1 MREIEI
7 TKQLIDKTAVSLKLC
22 YKILTLIHKNMEHI
36 QRSFFESRENWQT
49 KKLSKP
55 NNTIRVASLFSGI
68 GAFEQALKIL
78 GIKTKIVLA
87 CDNDEFVK
95 KSFFSNYKIEEKNWF
110 DDIQKV
116 NGTKFKNKVD
126 LLVGGA
132 PCQSFSMVGKRLGL
146 KDTRGNLTLHF
157 IKKINEI
164 KPKVFIFENVRSL
177 LSVDNGEAWK
187 IVYNKFRQTGYT
199 FYYDKLNAKDFGV
212 PQNRERLFVIGFKYK
227 QNFSFP
233 QPIKLKNT
241 MQDYLEG
248 KFDKKFYLPPKGVAF
263 VTKNK
268 NLKKRYTQVNG
279 KIALCQKRNQQFNWH
294 GDFVQVKK
302 SNIKKY
308 ILSDKVKKYVL
319 SSGTKG
325 FYSKPEIDLEIARP
339 LISTMHKM
347 HRSGVDNYISLKKGK
362 IRKLTP
368 RECLRLMGFPDT
380 FEQVVSDTQLYRQT
394 GNSIVVNIIIALFKE
409 IDISKYGI
417 K

>member
-1 MREIEI
+1 M
-7 TKQLIDKTAVSLKLC
+7 
-22 YKILTLIHKNMEHI
+22 KNI
-36 QRSFFESRENWQT
+36 QKNFFESSENWQT
-49 KKLSKP
+49 KKFSKP
-55 NNTIRVASLFSGI
+55 NSTIRVASLFSGI
-68 GAFEQALKIL
+68 GAFEQALDIL
-78 GIKTKIVLA
+78 GLKSKIVLA
-87 CDNDEFVK
+87 CDNDQFVK
-95 KSFFSNYKIEEKNWF
+95 KSFFANYEINEKNWF
-110 DDIQKV
+110 DDVQEI

-164 KPKVFIFENVRSL
+164 KPKVFIFENVRAL
-177 LSVDNGEAWK
+177 LSVDNGDAWK
-187 IVYNKFRQTGYT
+187 IIYNKFKQTGYT
-199 FYYDKLNAKDFGV
+199 FYYNTLNAKNFGI
-212 PQNRERLFVIGFKYK
+212 PQNRERLFVIGFKNK
-227 QNFSFP
+227 QNFLFP

-248 KFDKKFYLPPKGVAF
+248 QFDKKFYLPPKGVAF

-294 GDFVQVKK
+294 GDFIQVKK
-302 SNIKKY
+302 SDIKKY

-319 SSGTKG
+319 STGTKG

-339 LISTMHKM
+339 LVSTMHKM

-380 FEQVVSDTQLYRQT
+380 FKQVVSDTQLYRQT
-394 GNSIVVNIIIALFKE
+394 GNSIVVNIVIALLKE
-409 IDISKYGI
+409 MDISKFGI

>member
-1 MREIEI
+1 M
-7 TKQLIDKTAVSLKLC
+7 
-22 YKILTLIHKNMEHI
+22 KNI
-36 QRSFFESRENWQT
+36 QKNFFESSENWQT
-49 KKLSKP
+49 KKFSKP
-55 NNTIRVASLFSGI
+55 NSTIRVASLFSGI
-68 GAFEQALKIL
+68 GAFEQALDIL
-78 GIKTKIVLA
+78 GLKSKIVLA
-87 CDNDEFVK
+87 CDNDQFVK
-95 KSFFSNYKIEEKNWF
+95 KSFFANYEINEKNWF
-110 DDIQKV
+110 DDVQEI

-164 KPKVFIFENVRSL
+164 KPKVFIFENVRAL
-177 LSVDNGEAWK
+177 LSVDNGDAWK
-187 IVYNKFRQTGYT
+187 IIYNKFKQTGYT
-199 FYYDKLNAKDFGV
+199 FYYNTLNAKNFGI
-212 PQNRERLFVIGFKYK
+212 PQNRERLFVIGFKNK
-227 QNFSFP
+227 QNFLFP

-248 KFDKKFYLPPKGVAF
+248 EFDKKFYLPPKGVAF

-294 GDFVQVKK
+294 GDFIQVKK
-302 SNIKKY
+302 SDIKKY

-319 SSGTKG
+319 STGTKG

-339 LISTMHKM
+339 LVSTMHKM

-380 FEQVVSDTQLYRQT
+380 FKQVVSDTQLYRQT
-394 GNSIVVNIIIALFKE
+394 GNSIVVNIVIALLKE
-409 IDISKYGI
+409 MDISKFGI

>member
-1 MREIEI
+1 MENI
-7 TKQLIDKTAVSLKLC
+7 Q
-22 YKILTLIHKNMEHI
+22 KN
-36 QRSFFESRENWQT
+36 FFESKENWET
-49 KKLSKP
+49 KKFSKP
-55 NNTIRVASLFSGI
+55 RNTIRVASLFSGI

-78 GIKTKIVLA
+78 GLKSKIVLA
-87 CDNDEFVK
+87 CDNDQFVK
-95 KSFFSNYKIEEKNWF
+95 KSFFANYEIEEKNWF
-110 DDIQKV
+110 NDIQEV
-116 NGTKFKNKVD
+116 SGTKFKNKVD

-146 KDTRGNLTLHF
+146 KDNRGNLTLHF

-164 KPKVFIFENVRSL
+164 KPKVFIFENVRAL
-177 LSVDNGEAWK
+177 LSVDNGDAWK
-187 IVYNKFRQTGYT
+187 IIYNKFRQTGYT
-199 FYYDKLNAKDFGV
+199 FYHETLNAKNFGI
-212 PQNRERLFVIGFKYK
+212 PQNRERLFVIGFRNN

-233 QPIKLKNT
+233 QPIKLKST

-248 KFDKKFYLPPKGVAF
+248 QFDKKFYLPPKGVAF

-268 NLKKRYTQVNG
+268 NLKKKYTQVNG

-294 GDFVQVKK
+294 GDFIQVKK
-302 SNIKKY
+302 TDIKKY
-308 ILSDKVKKYVL
+308 ILSNKVKKYVL
-319 SSGTKG
+319 STGTKG

-339 LISTMHKM
+339 LVSTMHKM

-380 FEQVVSDTQLYRQT
+380 FKQVVSDTQLYRQT
-394 GNSIVVNIIIALFKE
+394 GNSIVVNIIMALLKE
-409 IDISKYGI
+409 MDISKFSI

>member
-1 MREIEI
+1 M
-7 TKQLIDKTAVSLKLC
+7 
-22 YKILTLIHKNMEHI
+22 KNI
-36 QRSFFESRENWQT
+36 QKNFFESSENWKT
-49 KKLSKP
+49 KKFSKP
-55 NNTIRVASLFSGI
+55 NSTIRVASLFSGI
-68 GAFEQALKIL
+68 GAFEQALDIL
-78 GIKTKIVLA
+78 GLKSKIVLA
-87 CDNDEFVK
+87 CDNDQFVK
-95 KSFFSNYKIEEKNWF
+95 KSFFANYEINEKNWF
-110 DDIQKV
+110 DDVQEI

-157 IKKINEI
+157 IKKINEM
-164 KPKVFIFENVRSL
+164 KPKVFIFENVRAL
-177 LSVDNGEAWK
+177 LSVDNGDAWK
-187 IVYNKFRQTGYT
+187 IIYNKFKQTGYT
-199 FYYDKLNAKDFGV
+199 FYYNTLNAKNFGI
-212 PQNRERLFVIGFKYK
+212 PQNRERLFVIGFKNK
-227 QNFSFP
+227 QNFLFP

-248 KFDKKFYLPPKGVAF
+248 QFDKKFYLPPKGVAF

-294 GDFVQVKK
+294 GDFIQVKK
-302 SNIKKY
+302 SDIKKY

-319 SSGTKG
+319 STGTKG

-339 LISTMHKM
+339 LVSTMHKM

-380 FEQVVSDTQLYRQT
+380 FKQVVSDTQLYRQT
-394 GNSIVVNIIIALFKE
+394 GNSIVVNIIVALLKE
-409 IDISKYGI
+409 IDISKFG
-417 K
+417 KS

>member
-1 MREIEI
+1 M
-7 TKQLIDKTAVSLKLC
+7 KKYQKSL
-22 YKILTLIHKNMEHI
+22 
-36 QRSFFESRENWQT
+36 FESTVDWQT
-49 KKLSKP
+49 KKLSSPK
-55 NNTIRVASLFSGI
+55 NTIRIGSLFSGI
-68 GAFEQALKIL
+68 GAFEQAFEIL
-78 GIKTKIVLA
+78 GLKTKIVFA
-87 CDNDEFVK
+87 CDNDAFVK
-95 KSFFSNYKIEEKNWF
+95 QSYSANYNIPKNKWF
-110 DDIQKV
+110 DDVLKI
-116 NGTKFKNKVD
+116 NGSKFRDKVD

-132 PCQSFSMVGKRLGL
+132 PCQSFSMVGKRKGL
-146 KDTRGNLTLHF
+146 KDDRGNLTLHF

-164 KPKVFIFENVRSL
+164 KPKVFIFENVKAL
-177 LSVDNGEAWK
+177 LSVDNGAAWK
-187 IVYNKFRQTGYT
+187 TVYNRFQKTGYHI
-199 FYYDKLNAKDFGV
+199 FHNLLNSKNYGI
-212 PQNRERLFVIGFKYK
+212 PQNRERLFVLGFKKNY
-227 QNFSFP
+227 NFNFP
-233 QPIKLKNT
+233 KTIPLKSS
-241 MQDYLEG
+241 MQDLLEG
-248 KFDKKFYLPPKGVAF
+248 RFDKKFYLPPKGIAF
-263 VTKNK
+263 VTKEK
-268 NLKKRYTQVNG
+268 NLKKRYTQING

-308 ILSDKVKKYVL
+308 ILSNKVKKYVL

-380 FEQVVSDTQLYRQT
+380 FKQVVSDTQLYRQT
-394 GNSIVVNIIIALFKE
+394 GNSIVVNIIVALLKE

>member
-1 MREIEI
+1 MENI
-7 TKQLIDKTAVSLKLC
+7 Q
-22 YKILTLIHKNMEHI
+22 KN
-36 QRSFFESRENWQT
+36 FFESKENWET
-49 KKLSKP
+49 KKFSKP
-55 NNTIRVASLFSGI
+55 RNTIRVASLFSGI

-78 GIKTKIVLA
+78 GLKSKIVLA
-87 CDNDEFVK
+87 CDNDQFVK
-95 KSFFSNYKIEEKNWF
+95 KSFFANYEIEEKNWF
-110 DDIQKV
+110 NDIQEV

-146 KDTRGNLTLHF
+146 KDNRGNLTLHF

-164 KPKVFIFENVRSL
+164 KPKVFIFENVRAL
-177 LSVDNGEAWK
+177 LSVDNGDAWK
-187 IVYNKFRQTGYT
+187 IIYNKFRQTGYT
-199 FYYDKLNAKDFGV
+199 FYFETLNAKNFGI
-212 PQNRERLFVIGFKYK
+212 PQNRERLFVIGFRNN

-233 QPIKLKNT
+233 QPIKLKST

-248 KFDKKFYLPPKGVAF
+248 QFDKKFYLPPKGVAF

-339 LISTMHKM
+339 LVSTMHKM

-380 FEQVVSDTQLYRQT
+380 FKQVVSDTQLYRQT
-394 GNSIVVNIIIALFKE
+394 GNSIVVNIIIALLKE
-409 IDISKYGI
+409 IDISKFG
-417 K
+417 KS

>member
-1 MREIEI
+1 MENI
-7 TKQLIDKTAVSLKLC
+7 Q
-22 YKILTLIHKNMEHI
+22 KN
-36 QRSFFESRENWQT
+36 FFESKENWET
-49 KKLSKP
+49 KKFSKP
-55 NNTIRVASLFSGI
+55 RNTIRVASLFSGI

-78 GIKTKIVLA
+78 GLKSKIVLA
-87 CDNDEFVK
+87 CDNDQFVK
-95 KSFFSNYKIEEKNWF
+95 KSFFANYEIEEKNWF
-110 DDIQKV
+110 NDIQEV

-146 KDTRGNLTLHF
+146 KDNRGNLTLHF

-164 KPKVFIFENVRSL
+164 KPKVFIFENVRAL
-177 LSVDNGEAWK
+177 LSVDNGDAWK
-187 IVYNKFRQTGYT
+187 IIYNKFRQTGYT
-199 FYYDKLNAKDFGV
+199 FYFETLNAKNFGI
-212 PQNRERLFVIGFKYK
+212 PQNRERLFVIGFRNN

-233 QPIKLKNT
+233 QPIKLKST

-248 KFDKKFYLPPKGVAF
+248 QFDKKFYLPPKGVAF

-268 NLKKRYTQVNG
+268 NLKKKYTQVNG

-294 GDFVQVKK
+294 GDFIQVKK
-302 SNIKKY
+302 TDIKKY
-308 ILSDKVKKYVL
+308 ILSNKVKKYVL
-319 SSGTKG
+319 STGTKG

-339 LISTMHKM
+339 LVSTMHKM

-380 FEQVVSDTQLYRQT
+380 FKQVVSDTQLYRQT
-394 GNSIVVNIIIALFKE
+394 GNSIVVNIIIALLKE
-409 IDISKYGI
+409 MDISKFSI

>member
-1 MREIEI
+1 M
-7 TKQLIDKTAVSLKLC
+7 
-22 YKILTLIHKNMEHI
+22 IHKNVENV
-36 QRSFFESRENWQT
+36 QKSFFENKENWET
-49 KKLSKP
+49 RKLSKP
-55 NNTIRVASLFSGI
+55 KSTIHVASLFSGI

-78 GIKTKIVLA
+78 GLKSKIVLA
-87 CDNDEFVK
+87 CDNDQFVK
-95 KSFFSNYKIEEKNWF
+95 ESFFANYEIEEKNWF
-110 DDIQKV
+110 DDVQKI

-164 KPKVFIFENVRSL
+164 KPKVFIFENVRAL

-187 IVYNKFRQTGYT
+187 IIYNKFRQTGYN
-199 FYYDKLNAKDFGV
+199 FYYDKLNAKNFGI
-212 PQNRERLFVIGFKYK
+212 PQNRERLFVVGFKNK
-227 QNFSFP
+227 QNFLFP
-233 QPIKLKNT
+233 QPIKLKNS
-241 MQDYLEG
+241 MQDFLEG
-248 KFDKKFYLPPKGVAF
+248 QFDKKFYLPPKGVAF

-339 LISTMHKM
+339 LVSTMHKM

-380 FEQVVSDTQLYRQT
+380 FKQVVSDTQLYRQT
-394 GNSIVVNIIIALFKE
+394 GNSIVVNIIIALLKE
-409 IDISKYGI
+409 MDISKFGT

>member
-1 MREIEI
+1 MENI
-7 TKQLIDKTAVSLKLC
+7 Q
-22 YKILTLIHKNMEHI
+22 KN
-36 QRSFFESRENWQT
+36 FFESKENWET
-49 KKLSKP
+49 KKFSKP
-55 NNTIRVASLFSGI
+55 RNTIRVASLFSGI

-78 GIKTKIVLA
+78 GLKSEIVLA
-87 CDNDEFVK
+87 CDNDQFVK
-95 KSFFSNYKIEEKNWF
+95 KSFFANYEIEEKNWF
-110 DDIQKV
+110 NDIQEV
-116 NGTKFKNKVD
+116 NGTKFKNKID

-146 KDTRGNLTLHF
+146 KDNRGNLTLHF

-164 KPKVFIFENVRSL
+164 KPKVFIFENVRAL
-177 LSVDNGEAWK
+177 LSVDNGDAWK
-187 IVYNKFRQTGYT
+187 IIYNKFRQTDYT
-199 FYYDKLNAKDFGV
+199 FYYETLNAKNFGI
-212 PQNRERLFVIGFKYK
+212 PQNRERLFVIGFRNN

-233 QPIKLKNT
+233 QPIKLKST

-248 KFDKKFYLPPKGVAF
+248 QFDKKFYLPPKGVAF

-268 NLKKRYTQVNG
+268 NLKKKYTQVNG

-294 GDFVQVKK
+294 GDFIQVKK
-302 SNIKKY
+302 SDIKKY
-308 ILSDKVKKYVL
+308 ILSNKVKKYVL
-319 SSGTKG
+319 STGTKG

-339 LISTMHKM
+339 LVSTMHKM

-380 FEQVVSDTQLYRQT
+380 FKQVVSDTQLYRQT
-394 GNSIVVNIIIALFKE
+394 GNSIVVNIIIALLKE
-409 IDISKYGI
+409 MDISKFSI

>member
-1 MREIEI
+1 M
-7 TKQLIDKTAVSLKLC
+7 
-22 YKILTLIHKNMEHI
+22 KNI
-36 QRSFFESRENWQT
+36 QKNFFESSENWQT
-49 KKLSKP
+49 KKFSRP
-55 NNTIRVASLFSGI
+55 NSTIRVASLFSGI
-68 GAFEQALKIL
+68 GAFEQALDIL
-78 GIKTKIVLA
+78 GLKSKIVLA
-87 CDNDEFVK
+87 CDNDQFVK
-95 KSFFSNYKIEEKNWF
+95 KSFFANYEINEKNWF
-110 DDIQKV
+110 DDVQEI

-164 KPKVFIFENVRSL
+164 KPKVFIFENVRAL
-177 LSVDNGEAWK
+177 LSVDNGDAWK
-187 IVYNKFRQTGYT
+187 IIYNKFKQTGYT
-199 FYYDKLNAKDFGV
+199 FYYNTLNAKNFGI
-212 PQNRERLFVIGFKYK
+212 PQNRERLFVIGFKNK
-227 QNFSFP
+227 QNFLFP

-248 KFDKKFYLPPKGVAF
+248 EFDKKFYLPPKGVAF

-294 GDFVQVKK
+294 GDFIQVKK
-302 SNIKKY
+302 SDIKKY

-319 SSGTKG
+319 STGTKG

-339 LISTMHKM
+339 LVSTMHKM

-380 FEQVVSDTQLYRQT
+380 FKQVVSDTQLYRQT
-394 GNSIVVNIIIALFKE
+394 GNSIVVNIVIALLKE
-409 IDISKYGI
+409 MDISKYGV

>member
-1 MREIEI
+1 MENI
-7 TKQLIDKTAVSLKLC
+7 Q
-22 YKILTLIHKNMEHI
+22 KN
-36 QRSFFESRENWQT
+36 FFESKENWET
-49 KKLSKP
+49 KKFSKP
-55 NNTIRVASLFSGI
+55 RNTIRVASLFSGI

-78 GIKTKIVLA
+78 GLKSKIVLA
-87 CDNDEFVK
+87 CDNDQFVK
-95 KSFFSNYKIEEKNWF
+95 KSFFANYEIEEKNWF
-110 DDIQKV
+110 NDIQEV

-146 KDTRGNLTLHF
+146 KDNRGNLTLHF

-164 KPKVFIFENVRSL
+164 KPKVFIFENVRAL
-177 LSVDNGEAWK
+177 LSVDNGDAWK
-187 IVYNKFRQTGYT
+187 IIYNKFRQTGYT
-199 FYYDKLNAKDFGV
+199 FYFETLNAKNFGI
-212 PQNRERLFVIGFKYK
+212 PQNRERLFVIGFKNN

-233 QPIKLKNT
+233 QPIKLKST

-248 KFDKKFYLPPKGVAF
+248 QFDKKFYLPPKGVAF

-268 NLKKRYTQVNG
+268 NLKKKYTQVNG

-294 GDFVQVKK
+294 GDFIQVKK
-302 SNIKKY
+302 TDIKKY
-308 ILSDKVKKYVL
+308 ILSNKVKKYVL
-319 SSGTKG
+319 STGTKG

-339 LISTMHKM
+339 LVSTMHKM

-380 FEQVVSDTQLYRQT
+380 FKQVVSDTQLYRQT
-394 GNSIVVNIIIALFKE
+394 GNSIVVNIIIALLKE
-409 IDISKYGI
+409 MDISKFSI

>member
-1 MREIEI
+1 M
-7 TKQLIDKTAVSLKLC
+7 
-22 YKILTLIHKNMEHI
+22 KNI
-36 QRSFFESRENWQT
+36 QKNFFESSENWQT
-49 KKLSKP
+49 KKFSKP
-55 NNTIRVASLFSGI
+55 NSTIRVASLFSGI
-68 GAFEQALKIL
+68 GAFEQALDIL
-78 GIKTKIVLA
+78 GLKSKIVLA
-87 CDNDEFVK
+87 CDNDQFVK
-95 KSFFSNYKIEEKNWF
+95 KSFFANYEINEKNWF
-110 DDIQKV
+110 DDVQEI

-164 KPKVFIFENVRSL
+164 KPKVFIFENVRAL
-177 LSVDNGEAWK
+177 LSVDNGDAWK
-187 IVYNKFRQTGYT
+187 IIYNKFKQTGYT
-199 FYYDKLNAKDFGV
+199 FYYNTLNAKNFGI
-212 PQNRERLFVIGFKYK
+212 PQNRERLFVIGFKNK
-227 QNFSFP
+227 QNFLFP

-248 KFDKKFYLPPKGVAF
+248 QFDKKFYLPPKGVAF

-294 GDFVQVKK
+294 GDFIQVKK
-302 SNIKKY
+302 FDIKKY

-319 SSGTKG
+319 STGTKG

-339 LISTMHKM
+339 LVSTMHKM

-380 FEQVVSDTQLYRQT
+380 FKQVVSDTQLYRQT
-394 GNSIVVNIIIALFKE
+394 GNSIVVNIVIALLKE
-409 IDISKYGI
+409 MDISKYGV

>member
-1 MREIEI
+1 M
-7 TKQLIDKTAVSLKLC
+7 
-22 YKILTLIHKNMEHI
+22 IHKNVENV
-36 QRSFFESRENWQT
+36 QKSFFENKENWET
-49 KKLSKP
+49 RKLLKP
-55 NNTIRVASLFSGI
+55 KSTIRVASLFSGI

-78 GIKTKIVLA
+78 GLKSKIVLA
-87 CDNDEFVK
+87 CDNDQFVK
-95 KSFFSNYKIEEKNWF
+95 KSFFANYEIEEKNWF
-110 DDIQKV
+110 DDVQKI

-164 KPKVFIFENVRSL
+164 KPKVFIFENVRAL

-187 IVYNKFRQTGYT
+187 IIYNKFRQTGYN
-199 FYYDKLNAKDFGV
+199 FYYDKLNAKNFGI
-212 PQNRERLFVIGFKYK
+212 PQNRERLFVVGFKNK
-227 QNFSFP
+227 QNFLFP
-233 QPIKLKNT
+233 QPIKLKNS
-241 MQDYLEG
+241 MQDFLEG
-248 KFDKKFYLPPKGVAF
+248 QFDKKFYLPPKGVAF

-380 FEQVVSDTQLYRQT
+380 FKQVVSDTQLYRQT
-394 GNSIVVNIIIALFKE
+394 GNSIVVNIIIALLKE
-409 IDISKYGI
+409 MDISKFGT

>member
-1 MREIEI
+1 MENI
-7 TKQLIDKTAVSLKLC
+7 Q
-22 YKILTLIHKNMEHI
+22 KN
-36 QRSFFESRENWQT
+36 FFESKENWEI
-49 KKLSKP
+49 KKFSKP
-55 NNTIRVASLFSGI
+55 RNTIRVASLFSGI

-78 GIKTKIVLA
+78 GLKSKIVLA
-87 CDNDEFVK
+87 CDNDQFVK
-95 KSFFSNYKIEEKNWF
+95 KSFFANYEIEEKNWF
-110 DDIQKV
+110 NDIQEV

-146 KDTRGNLTLHF
+146 KDNRGNLTLHF

-164 KPKVFIFENVRSL
+164 KPKVFIFENVRAL
-177 LSVDNGEAWK
+177 LSVDNGDAWK
-187 IVYNKFRQTGYT
+187 IIYNKFRQTGYT
-199 FYYDKLNAKDFGV
+199 FYYETLNAKNFGI
-212 PQNRERLFVIGFKYK
+212 PQNRERLFVIGFRNN

-233 QPIKLKNT
+233 QPIKLKST

-248 KFDKKFYLPPKGVAF
+248 QFDKKFYLPPKGVAF

-268 NLKKRYTQVNG
+268 NLKKKYTQVNG

-294 GDFVQVKK
+294 GDFIQVKK
-302 SNIKKY
+302 TDIKKY
-308 ILSDKVKKYVL
+308 ILSNKVKKYVL
-319 SSGTKG
+319 STGTKG

-380 FEQVVSDTQLYRQT
+380 FKQVVSDTQLYRQT
-394 GNSIVVNIIIALFKE
+394 GNSIVVNIIIALLKE
-409 IDISKYGI
+409 MDISKFSI

>member
-1 MREIEI
+1 MENI
-7 TKQLIDKTAVSLKLC
+7 Q
-22 YKILTLIHKNMEHI
+22 KN
-36 QRSFFESRENWQT
+36 FFESKENWEI
-49 KKLSKP
+49 KKFSKP
-55 NNTIRVASLFSGI
+55 RNTIRVASLFSGI

-78 GIKTKIVLA
+78 GLKSKIVLA
-87 CDNDEFVK
+87 CDNDQFVK
-95 KSFFSNYKIEEKNWF
+95 KSFFANYEIEEKNWF
-110 DDIQKV
+110 NDIQEV

-146 KDTRGNLTLHF
+146 KDNRGNLTLHF

-164 KPKVFIFENVRSL
+164 KPKVFIFENVRAL
-177 LSVDNGEAWK
+177 LSVDNGDAWK
-187 IVYNKFRQTGYT
+187 IIYNKFRQTGYT
-199 FYYDKLNAKDFGV
+199 FYYETLNAKNFGI
-212 PQNRERLFVIGFKYK
+212 PQNRERLFVIGFRNN

-233 QPIKLKNT
+233 QPIKLKST

-248 KFDKKFYLPPKGVAF
+248 QFDKKFYLPPKGVAF

-268 NLKKRYTQVNG
+268 NLKKKYTQVNG

-294 GDFVQVKK
+294 GDFIQVKK
-302 SNIKKY
+302 TDIKKY
-308 ILSDKVKKYVL
+308 ILSNKVKKYVL
-319 SSGTKG
+319 STGTKG

-339 LISTMHKM
+339 LVSTMHKM

-380 FEQVVSDTQLYRQT
+380 FKQVVSDTQLYRQT
-394 GNSIVVNIIIALFKE
+394 GNSIVVNIIIALLKE
-409 IDISKYGI
+409 MDISKFSI

>member
-1 MREIEI
+1 M
-7 TKQLIDKTAVSLKLC
+7 
-22 YKILTLIHKNMEHI
+22 IHKNKENI
-36 QRSFFESRENWQT
+36 QKSFFESKENWET

-55 NNTIRVASLFSGI
+55 NNLIRVASLFSGI
-68 GAFEQALKIL
+68 GAFEQAIKIL
-78 GIKTKIVLA
+78 GLKSKIVLA
-87 CDNDEFVK
+87 CDNDQFVK
-95 KSFFSNYKIEEKNWF
+95 ESFFANYEIEEKNWF
-110 DDIQKV
+110 NDVQKI

-164 KPKVFIFENVRSL
+164 KPKVFIFENVRAL

-187 IVYNKFRQTGYT
+187 IIYNKFKQTGYT
-199 FYYDKLNAKDFGV
+199 FYYDKLNAKDFGI
-212 PQNRERLFVIGFKYK
+212 PQNRERLFVIGFKNK
-227 QNFSFP
+227 QNFLFP
-233 QPIKLKNT
+233 QPIKLKNS
-241 MQDYLEG
+241 MQDFLEG
-248 KFDKKFYLPPKGVAF
+248 QFDKKFYLPPKGVAF

-339 LISTMHKM
+339 LVSTMHKM

-380 FEQVVSDTQLYRQT
+380 FKQVVSDTQLYRQT
-394 GNSIVVNIIIALFKE
+394 GNSIVVNIIIALLKE
-409 IDISKYGI
+409 IDISKFG
-417 K
+417 KTS

>member
-1 MREIEI
+1 M
-7 TKQLIDKTAVSLKLC
+7 
-22 YKILTLIHKNMEHI
+22 KNI
-36 QRSFFESRENWQT
+36 QKNFFESSENWQT
-49 KKLSKP
+49 KKFSKP
-55 NNTIRVASLFSGI
+55 NSTIRVASLFSGI
-68 GAFEQALKIL
+68 GAFEQALDIL
-78 GIKTKIVLA
+78 GLKSKIVLA
-87 CDNDEFVK
+87 CDNDQFVK
-95 KSFFSNYKIEEKNWF
+95 KSFFANYEINEKNWF
-110 DDIQKV
+110 DDVQEI

-164 KPKVFIFENVRSL
+164 KPKVFIFENVRAL
-177 LSVDNGEAWK
+177 LSVDNGDAWK
-187 IVYNKFRQTGYT
+187 IIYNKFKQTGYT
-199 FYYDKLNAKDFGV
+199 FYYNTLNAKNFGI
-212 PQNRERLFVIGFKYK
+212 PQNRERLFVIGFKNK
-227 QNFSFP
+227 QNFLFP

-248 KFDKKFYLPPKGVAF
+248 EFDKKFYLPPKGVAF

-294 GDFVQVKK
+294 GDFIQVKK
-302 SNIKKY
+302 SDIKKY

-319 SSGTKG
+319 STGTKG

-339 LISTMHKM
+339 LVSTMHKM

-380 FEQVVSDTQLYRQT
+380 FKQVVSDTQLYRQT
-394 GNSIVVNIIIALFKE
+394 GNSIVVNIVIALLKE
-409 IDISKYGI
+409 MDISKFGI
-417 K
+417 KSGERF

>member
-1 MREIEI
+1 M
-7 TKQLIDKTAVSLKLC
+7 
-22 YKILTLIHKNMEHI
+22 IHKNKENI
-36 QRSFFESRENWQT
+36 QKSFFESKENWET

-55 NNTIRVASLFSGI
+55 NNLIRVASLFSGI
-68 GAFEQALKIL
+68 GAFEQAIKIL
-78 GIKTKIVLA
+78 GLKSKIVLA
-87 CDNDEFVK
+87 CDNDQFVK
-95 KSFFSNYKIEEKNWF
+95 ESFFANYEIEEKNWF
-110 DDIQKV
+110 NDVQKI

-164 KPKVFIFENVRSL
+164 KPKVFIFENVRAL

-187 IVYNKFRQTGYT
+187 IIYNKFKQTGYT
-199 FYYDKLNAKDFGV
+199 FYYGKLNAKDFGI
-212 PQNRERLFVIGFKYK
+212 PQNRERLFVIGFKNK
-227 QNFSFP
+227 QNFLFP
-233 QPIKLKNT
+233 QPIKLKNS
-241 MQDYLEG
+241 MQDLLEG
-248 KFDKKFYLPPKGVAF
+248 QFDKKFYLPPKGVAF

-325 FYSKPEIDLEIARP
+325 FYSKPEIDLEVARP
-339 LISTMHKM
+339 LVSTMHKM

-380 FEQVVSDTQLYRQT
+380 FKQVVSDTQLYRQT
-394 GNSIVVNIIIALFKE
+394 GNSIVVNIIIALLKE
-409 IDISKYGI
+409 MDISKFGT

>member
-1 MREIEI
+1 M
-7 TKQLIDKTAVSLKLC
+7 
-22 YKILTLIHKNMEHI
+22 IHKNVENV
-36 QRSFFESRENWQT
+36 QKSFFENKENWET
-49 KKLSKP
+49 RKLSKP
-55 NNTIRVASLFSGI
+55 KSTIHVASLFSGI

-78 GIKTKIVLA
+78 GLKSKIVLA
-87 CDNDEFVK
+87 CDNDQFVK
-95 KSFFSNYKIEEKNWF
+95 ESFFANYEIEEKNWF
-110 DDIQKV
+110 DDVQKI

-164 KPKVFIFENVRSL
+164 KPKVFIFENVRAL

-187 IVYNKFRQTGYT
+187 IIYNKFRQTGYN
-199 FYYDKLNAKDFGV
+199 FYYDKLNAKNFGI
-212 PQNRERLFVIGFKYK
+212 PQNRERLFVVGFKNK
-227 QNFSFP
+227 QNFLFP
-233 QPIKLKNT
+233 QQIKLKNS
-241 MQDYLEG
+241 MQDFLEG
-248 KFDKKFYLPPKGVAF
+248 QFDKKFYLPPKGVAF

-380 FEQVVSDTQLYRQT
+380 FKQVVSDTQLYRQT
-394 GNSIVVNIIIALFKE
+394 GNSIVVNIIIALLKE
-409 IDISKYGI
+409 MDISKFGT

>member
-1 MREIEI
+1 M
-7 TKQLIDKTAVSLKLC
+7 
-22 YKILTLIHKNMEHI
+22 IHKNKENI
-36 QRSFFESRENWQT
+36 QKSFFESKDNWET

-55 NNTIRVASLFSGI
+55 NNLIRVASLFSGI
-68 GAFEQALKIL
+68 GAFEQAIKIL
-78 GIKTKIVLA
+78 GLKSKIVLA
-87 CDNDEFVK
+87 CDNDQFVK
-95 KSFFSNYKIEEKNWF
+95 ESFFANYEIEEKNWF
-110 DDIQKV
+110 NDVQKI

-164 KPKVFIFENVRSL
+164 KPKVFIFENVRAL

-187 IVYNKFRQTGYT
+187 IIYNKFKQTGYT
-199 FYYDKLNAKDFGV
+199 FYYDKLNAKDFGI
-212 PQNRERLFVIGFKYK
+212 PQNRERLFVIGFKNK
-227 QNFSFP
+227 QNFLFP
-233 QPIKLKNT
+233 QPIKLKNS
-241 MQDYLEG
+241 MQDFLEG
-248 KFDKKFYLPPKGVAF
+248 QFDKKFYLPPKGVAF

-339 LISTMHKM
+339 LVSTMHKM

-380 FEQVVSDTQLYRQT
+380 FKQVVSDTQLYRQT
-394 GNSIVVNIIIALFKE
+394 GNSIVVNIIIALLKE
-409 IDISKYGI
+409 IDISKFG
-417 K
+417 KS

>member
-1 MREIEI
+1 M
-7 TKQLIDKTAVSLKLC
+7 
-22 YKILTLIHKNMEHI
+22 IHKNMKNT
-36 QRSFFESRENWQT
+36 QKSFFESKENWET
-49 KKLSKP
+49 KKFSKL
-55 NNTIRVASLFSGI
+55 NSTIRVASLFSGI

-78 GIKTKIVLA
+78 GLKSKIVLA
-87 CDNDEFVK
+87 CDNDQFVK
-95 KSFFSNYKIEEKNWF
+95 ESFFANYEIEEKNWF
-110 DDIQKV
+110 DDVQKI

-164 KPKVFIFENVRSL
+164 KPKVFIFENVRAL

-187 IVYNKFRQTGYT
+187 IIYNKFRQTGYN
-199 FYYDKLNAKDFGV
+199 FYYDKLNAKNFGI
-212 PQNRERLFVIGFKYK
+212 PQNRERLFVVGFKNK
-227 QNFSFP
+227 QNFLFP
-233 QPIKLKNT
+233 QPIKLKNS
-241 MQDYLEG
+241 MQDFLEG
-248 KFDKKFYLPPKGVAF
+248 QFDKKFYLPPKGVAF

-380 FEQVVSDTQLYRQT
+380 FKQVVSDTQLYRQT
-394 GNSIVVNIIIALFKE
+394 GNSIVVNIIIALLKE
-409 IDISKYGI
+409 MDISKFG
-417 K
+417 KTS

>member
-1 MREIEI
+1 M
-7 TKQLIDKTAVSLKLC
+7 
-22 YKILTLIHKNMEHI
+22 KNI
-36 QRSFFESRENWQT
+36 QKNFFESSENWQT
-49 KKLSKP
+49 KKFSKP
-55 NNTIRVASLFSGI
+55 NSTIRVASLFSGI
-68 GAFEQALKIL
+68 GAFEQALDIL
-78 GIKTKIVLA
+78 GLKSKIVLA
-87 CDNDEFVK
+87 CDNDQFVK
-95 KSFFSNYKIEEKNWF
+95 KSFFANYEINEKNWF
-110 DDIQKV
+110 DDVQEI

-157 IKKINEI
+157 IKKINEM
-164 KPKVFIFENVRSL
+164 KPKVFIFENVRAL
-177 LSVDNGEAWK
+177 LSVDNGDAWK
-187 IVYNKFRQTGYT
+187 IIYNKFKQTGYT
-199 FYYDKLNAKDFGV
+199 FYYNTLNAKNFGI
-212 PQNRERLFVIGFKYK
+212 PQNRERLFVIGFKNK
-227 QNFSFP
+227 QNFLFP
-233 QPIKLKNT
+233 QPIKLKNI

-248 KFDKKFYLPPKGVAF
+248 EFDKKFYLPPKGVAF

-294 GDFVQVKK
+294 GDFIQVKK
-302 SNIKKY
+302 SDIKKY

-319 SSGTKG
+319 STGTKG

-339 LISTMHKM
+339 LVSTMHKM

-380 FEQVVSDTQLYRQT
+380 FKQVVSDTQLYRQT
-394 GNSIVVNIIIALFKE
+394 GNSIVVNIVIALLKE
-409 IDISKYGI
+409 MDISKFGI

>member
-1 MREIEI
+1 M
-7 TKQLIDKTAVSLKLC
+7 
-22 YKILTLIHKNMEHI
+22 IHKNVENV
-36 QRSFFESRENWQT
+36 QKSFFENKENWET
-49 KKLSKP
+49 RKLSKP
-55 NNTIRVASLFSGI
+55 KSTIRVASLFSGI

-78 GIKTKIVLA
+78 GLKSKIVLA
-87 CDNDEFVK
+87 CDNDQFVK
-95 KSFFSNYKIEEKNWF
+95 ESFFANYEIEEKNWF
-110 DDIQKV
+110 DDVQKI

-164 KPKVFIFENVRSL
+164 KPKVFIFENVRAL

-187 IVYNKFRQTGYT
+187 IIYNKFRQTGYN
-199 FYYDKLNAKDFGV
+199 FYYDKLNAKNFGI
-212 PQNRERLFVIGFKYK
+212 PQNRERLFVVGFKNK
-227 QNFSFP
+227 QNFLFP
-233 QPIKLKNT
+233 QPIKLKNS
-241 MQDYLEG
+241 MQDFLEG
-248 KFDKKFYLPPKGVAF
+248 QFDKKFYLPPKGVAF

-380 FEQVVSDTQLYRQT
+380 FKQVVSDTQLYRQT
-394 GNSIVVNIIIALFKE
+394 GNSIVVNIIIALLKE
-409 IDISKYGI
+409 MDISKFG
-417 K
+417 KTS

>member
-1 MREIEI
+1 M
-7 TKQLIDKTAVSLKLC
+7 
-22 YKILTLIHKNMEHI
+22 KNI
-36 QRSFFESRENWQT
+36 QKNFFESSENWQT
-49 KKLSKP
+49 KKFSKP
-55 NNTIRVASLFSGI
+55 NSTIRVASLFSGI
-68 GAFEQALKIL
+68 GAFEQALDIL
-78 GIKTKIVLA
+78 GLKSKIVLA
-87 CDNDEFVK
+87 CDNDQFVK
-95 KSFFSNYKIEEKNWF
+95 KSFFANYEINEKNWF
-110 DDIQKV
+110 DDVQEI

-164 KPKVFIFENVRSL
+164 KPKVFIFENVRAL
-177 LSVDNGEAWK
+177 LSVDNGDAWK
-187 IVYNKFRQTGYT
+187 IIYNKFKQTGYT
-199 FYYDKLNAKDFGV
+199 FYYNTLNAKNFGI
-212 PQNRERLFVIGFKYK
+212 PQNRERLFVIGFKNK
-227 QNFSFP
+227 QNFLFP

-248 KFDKKFYLPPKGVAF
+248 QFDKKFYLPPKGVAF

-294 GDFVQVKK
+294 GDFIQVKK
-302 SNIKKY
+302 SDIKKY

-319 SSGTKG
+319 STGTKG

-339 LISTMHKM
+339 VVSTMHKM

-380 FEQVVSDTQLYRQT
+380 FKQVVSDTQLYRQT
-394 GNSIVVNIIIALFKE
+394 GNSIVVNIVIALLKE
-409 IDISKYGI
+409 MDISKYGV

>member
-1 MREIEI
+1 M
-7 TKQLIDKTAVSLKLC
+7 
-22 YKILTLIHKNMEHI
+22 KNI
-36 QRSFFESRENWQT
+36 QKNFFESKENWET
-49 KKLSKP
+49 KKFSKP
-55 NNTIRVASLFSGI
+55 RNTIRVASLFSGI

-78 GIKTKIVLA
+78 GLKSKIVLA
-87 CDNDEFVK
+87 CDNDQFVK
-95 KSFFSNYKIEEKNWF
+95 KSFFANYEIEEKNWF
-110 DDIQKV
+110 NDIQEV

-146 KDTRGNLTLHF
+146 KDNRGNLTLHF

-164 KPKVFIFENVRSL
+164 KPKVFIFENVRAL
-177 LSVDNGEAWK
+177 LSVDNGDAWK
-187 IVYNKFRQTGYT
+187 IIYNKFRQTGYT
-199 FYYDKLNAKDFGV
+199 FYYETLNAKNFGI
-212 PQNRERLFVIGFKYK
+212 PQNRERLFVIGFRNN

-233 QPIKLKNT
+233 QPIKLKST

-248 KFDKKFYLPPKGVAF
+248 QFDKKFYLPPKGVAF

-268 NLKKRYTQVNG
+268 NLKKKYTQVNG

-294 GDFVQVKK
+294 GDFIQVKK
-302 SNIKKY
+302 TDIKKY
-308 ILSDKVKKYVL
+308 ILSNKVKKYVL
-319 SSGTKG
+319 STGTKG

-339 LISTMHKM
+339 LVSTMHKM

-380 FEQVVSDTQLYRQT
+380 FKQVVSDTQLYRQT
-394 GNSIVVNIIIALFKE
+394 GNSIVVNIIIALLKE
-409 IDISKYGI
+409 MDISKFSI